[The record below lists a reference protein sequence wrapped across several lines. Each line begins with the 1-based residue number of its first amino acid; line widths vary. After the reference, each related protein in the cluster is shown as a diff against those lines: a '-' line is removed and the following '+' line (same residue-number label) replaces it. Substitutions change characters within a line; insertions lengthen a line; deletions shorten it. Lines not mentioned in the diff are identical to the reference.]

1 MSLIRYST
9 RRVLQAVPV
18 LLGVVAITF
27 ALINAAPGNPVD
39 IMLGPSP
46 NQAAVET
53 LKAKYGLDQPI
64 HIRFWKYLVNLV
76 QLDMGRSIYYDAP
89 VTAKIAQRLPATL
102 LLMGSSFA
110 FAIAAAVPLGVVS
123 AQRRNKPTDHLT
135 RVVSLVGVSTPSFW
149 IGLVLILVFSFH
161 LGVLPATNL
170 VMPWAPPSAVA
181 GASTRLGVLVVAG
194 EHLLLP
200 MLSLGTL
207 QMAAITRIER
217 SSMLEVLSDDYVRLA
232 RAYGV
237 KERTILRKHAFRNAQ
252 LPVITIIGLQL
263 TTAIGGAVLTETV
276 FEINGMGRLIVSSI
290 SRQDF
295 PLVMG
300 TTLVFAFV
308 FVVGVILTDISYAYV
323 DPRVSYGDQE

>member
-1 MSLIRYST
+1 M
-9 RRVLQAVPV
+9 
-18 LLGVVAITF
+18 
-27 ALINAAPGNPVD
+27 
-39 IMLGPSP
+39 
-46 NQAAVET
+46 
-53 LKAKYGLDQPI
+53 
-64 HIRFWKYLVNLV
+64 
-76 QLDMGRSIYYDAP
+76 
-89 VTAKIAQRLPATL
+89 
-102 LLMGSSFA
+102 
-110 FAIAAAVPLGVVS
+110 
-123 AQRRNKPTDHLT
+123 
-135 RVVSLVGVSTPSFW
+135 STPSFW
-149 IGLVLILVFSFH
+149 IGLVLIILFSYH

-170 VMPWAPPSAVA
+170 VMPWAPPSTVA
-181 GASTRLGVLVVAG
+181 GASTQLDVLYVAG
-194 EHLLLP
+194 SHLLLP

-276 FEINGMGRLIVSSI
+276 FEINGMGRLIISSI

-295 PLVMG
+295 PVVMG

-308 FVVGVILTDISYAYV
+308 FIVGVILTDISYAYI